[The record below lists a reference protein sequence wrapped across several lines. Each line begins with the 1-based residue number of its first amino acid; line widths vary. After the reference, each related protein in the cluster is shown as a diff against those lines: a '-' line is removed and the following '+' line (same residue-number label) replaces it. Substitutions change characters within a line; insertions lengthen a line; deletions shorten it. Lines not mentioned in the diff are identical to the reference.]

1 MRRLF
6 TLALGLGAGATAAL
20 LVSRWMRKQR
30 EAVAHAVSPANLGK
44 QLAEGGRSVGALMAA
59 AASDFRAGM
68 ADREAEIR
76 AAIPE

>member
-6 TLALGLGAGATAAL
+6 TLALGLGAGATAAI
-20 LVSRWMRKQR
+20 LVSRWMRQQR
-30 EAVAHAVSPANLGK
+30 QRVADAVSPANLGR
-44 QLAEGGRSVGALMAA
+44 QLAEGGRELGALLSA
-59 AASDFRAGM
+59 AASDWRAGM

>member
-6 TLALGLGAGATAAL
+6 TLALGLGAGATAAV

-30 EAVAHAVSPANLGK
+30 EAVAHAVSPANIGR
-44 QLAEGGRSVGALMAA
+44 QIAEGGRDFGSLLKAA
-59 AASDFRAGM
+59 AGDFRAGM

-76 AAIPE
+76 AAIPD